1 MRPHPA
7 QHVDR
12 DPTLMVGWVHVR
24 ELVARPIRPPA
35 VQSAMA
41 VASEGFL
48 IEKNDIPPVV
58 CIVVPAK
65 MRSNI

>member
-1 MRPHPA
+1 MGPHLA
-7 QHVDR
+7 QHVYR
-12 DPTLMVGWVHVR
+12 DATLMVGWVHVR

-35 VQSAMA
+35 VHRAVA

-48 IEKNDIPPVV
+48 IEKNDVPPVV
-58 CIVVPAK
+58 SIVVPAK

>member
-7 QHVDR
+7 KHVYCDA
-12 DPTLMVGWVHVR
+12 TLMVGWVHVR

-35 VQSAMA
+35 VLSAMA
-41 VASEGFL
+41 VAPEGFF
-48 IEKNDIPPVV
+48 IEKNYIAPVV
-58 CIVVPAK
+58 SIVIPAK